1 MARTVTTVPAKEEE
15 AIRKAFPLI
24 EKIKDAG
31 VRNGVIRAWFIA
43 WKESSFKTLE
53 EAPFGMDAPFDSLM
67 KHSNAAASGAY
78 AMGKQL
84 QEEYGVKL
92 NLDYVIAGA
101 LLHDLDK
108 IVSYERKGDK
118 VQHSA
123 LGDQVVHGA
132 YGGHI
137 ALLAELPIDV
147 VHIVMAHSPSVSME
161 LRSPEGQIISYAELG
176 KIRTLRAGVALGIFP

>member
-1 MARTVTTVPAKEEE
+1 MARTATTVPAKEEE

-24 EKIKDAG
+24 EKIEDAG

-53 EAPFGMDAPFDSLM
+53 EAPFGMDAPFDSLV
-67 KHSNAAASGAY
+67 KHSSAAASGAY

-108 IVSYERKGDK
+108 IISYERKGDK
-118 VQHSA
+118 VQQSA
-123 LGDQVVHGA
+123 LGAQIVHGA

-137 ALLAELPIDV
+137 ALLAGLPMEIAY
-147 VHIVMAHSPSVSME
+147 IIMAHSPSVNVE
-161 LRSPEGQIISYAELG
+161 LRSPEGQLISYAERG
-176 KIRTLRAGVALGIFP
+176 KIRSLRAAVALIELP